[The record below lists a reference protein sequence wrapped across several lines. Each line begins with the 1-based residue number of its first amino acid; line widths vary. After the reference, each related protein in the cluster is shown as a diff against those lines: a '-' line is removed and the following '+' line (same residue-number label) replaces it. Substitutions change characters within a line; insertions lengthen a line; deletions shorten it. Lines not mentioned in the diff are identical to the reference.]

1 MSIRHIANYVY
12 DAAGEKVL
20 SSMGIA
26 PQTADAIRQKA
37 RQWGVSSEAVIIACL
52 ERSYGR
58 NANREAV

>member
-1 MSIRHIANYVY
+1 
-12 DAAGEKVL
+12 
-20 SSMGIA
+20 MGIA